1 MEQLRTKTEG
11 RKGFSKLYT
20 LAVKAIRVSP
30 FFLIGATWKQAAFV
44 PRESDN

>member
-11 RKGFSKLYT
+11 RKLYT